1 MVRVYKHA
9 EPHSGA
15 NMLHS
20 SCIDSILMLERGK
33 SVRCIYCTV
42 TFFMIHDV
50 NEIYELQNKTWCN
63 HDVR

>member
-1 MVRVYKHA
+1 
-9 EPHSGA
+9 
-15 NMLHS
+15 MLHS
-20 SCIDSILMLERGK
+20 SCIDSILTLERGK
-33 SVRCIYCTV
+33 SVRCIYIYVYCTV